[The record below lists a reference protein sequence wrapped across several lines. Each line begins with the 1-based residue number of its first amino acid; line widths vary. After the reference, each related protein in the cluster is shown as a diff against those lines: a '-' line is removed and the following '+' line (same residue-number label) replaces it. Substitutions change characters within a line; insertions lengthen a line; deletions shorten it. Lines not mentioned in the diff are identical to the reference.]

1 MARTETTEARGMEAE
16 AAEPKSY
23 YQELDWIYADG
34 SRVVFPAG
42 HYTRT
47 EYLEKTTALHAQWA
61 ASMRNMFKSQESE
74 GGSEPRTAP

>member
-1 MARTETTEARGMEAE
+1 MEAE
-16 AAEPKSY
+16 APEPKSY
-23 YQELDWIYADG
+23 YNELDWIYPDG

-61 ASMRNMFKSQESE
+61 ASMQNMFRSQESE
-74 GGSEPRTAP
+74 GQKYTYNSQ